1 MTLKVYGLPQSSAT
15 QRVLVV
21 LKEKN
26 VPYELVPVDF
36 FGGELKSLAFLAKS
50 PFGLI
55 PYIDDDGFILCE
67 SLAICKYIAAKYA
80 GSGTPLLP
88 DQSDVKAV
96 ALFEEAC
103 SVEESNFQP
112 IATGIVVEKYFK
124 AFRGLQPDDKVV
136 EECISKL
143 NEKLGGYE
151 AILKKRRFLTGDNM
165 TVADLAHLPT
175 GTIIGDVGVKLLGDP
190 DKRPNVARWWK
201 EISSLPSWL
210 TVVAEAKAA

>member
-1 MTLKVYGLPQSSAT
+1 MPLKVHGLAQSSST

-36 FGGELKSLAFLAKS
+36 FGGELKSPASLAKS
-50 PFGLI
+50 PFGQI
-55 PYIDDDGFILCE
+55 PYIDDDGFVLYE

-80 GSGTPLLP
+80 GTPLLP

-103 SVEESNFQP
+103 SVEESNFHP
-112 IATGIVVEKYFK
+112 FATGIVIEKYGK
-124 AFRGLQPDDKVV
+124 ALRGLEPNDKLV
-136 EECISKL
+136 EEYVFKL
-143 NEKLGGYE
+143 DEKLDGYE
-151 AILKKRRFLTGDNM
+151 AILKRQRFLAGDHV
-165 TVADLAHLPT
+165 TLADLAHLPS
-175 GTIIGDVGVKLLGDP
+175 GQIMGDVGVKLLEDAH
-190 DKRPNVARWWK
+190 KRPNVSRWWK

-210 TVVAEAKAA
+210 AVIADAKAA